1 MPDARRPT
9 AAALVLIAAAMIPV
23 RASMLAPAEIA
34 AAAPFAVRALFDGVV
49 VAIRIS
55 API

>member
-9 AAALVLIAAAMIPV
+9 AAALVLIPV
-23 RASMLAPAEIA
+23 RASMLAPAETVA
-34 AAAPFAVRALFDGVV
+34 AEPFAVCAPFDGVV
-49 VAIRIS
+49 DAIRIA

>member
-1 MPDARRPT
+1 
-9 AAALVLIAAAMIPV
+9 MIPV

-34 AAAPFAVRALFDGVV
+34 AAAPFAVRAPFDGVV
-49 VAIRIS
+49 DAIRIS